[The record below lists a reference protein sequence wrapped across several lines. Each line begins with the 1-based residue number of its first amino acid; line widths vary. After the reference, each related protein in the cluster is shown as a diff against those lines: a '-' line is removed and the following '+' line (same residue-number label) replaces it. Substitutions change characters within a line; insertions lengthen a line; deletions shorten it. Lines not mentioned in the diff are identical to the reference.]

1 MKHVCSLPGIVVIAA
16 CSQHNVTTN
25 TTKAGPTQVFLIDA
39 PFPYDQV
46 ARVDVYIVRVAAST
60 KPDTAGNASDS
71 LQTGLRTITAP
82 HRPYNL
88 LELGNGAAAK
98 LGEGIVLPGQYV
110 QFLITMD
117 ADSSSITLKD
127 GTVLTNRTSPGIDW
141 GGYPSRFSFGLFT
154 DPPIQIADS
163 GAVVIIDFDLGR
175 SFYARDP
182 ANAAAGFN
190 YVGYMQVRN
199 SALTGSVSGTVMG
212 QNDGAIADAS
222 IALLVVNPNY
232 PTDEATW
239 GVLGTA
245 RSDATGR
252 FRLPYASPGSYVLA
266 VDAPATSVY
275 GGLRLPN
282 VSVSTGAE
290 TQTGPLIVPHKGGG
304 DVRTGRASAA
314 LGLCRGSL
322 GLFFT
327 PATDFS
333 EAHACSQETRLARS
347 ARRAG
352 VVRRGRR
359 LPFRGDRRSGGRVSR
374 LERRPG
380 AGTHA
385 GPRRVSH
392 PGILSH
398 HRLPPRLDPCC
409 DHRRRGIGLP
419 QQLRR
424 RCH

>member
-1 MKHVCSLPGIVVIAA
+1 MKHVCSLLGIVVIAA

-25 TTKAGPTQVFLIDA
+25 TAKAGPTQVFLIDD

-60 KPDTAGNASDS
+60 KP
-71 LQTGLRTITAP
+71 TAP
-82 HRPYNL
+82 HRAYNL

-290 TQTGPLIVPHKGGG
+290 TQTGTLIVPHK
-304 DVRTGRASAA
+304 
-314 LGLCRGSL
+314 
-322 GLFFT
+322 
-327 PATDFS
+327 
-333 EAHACSQETRLARS
+333 
-347 ARRAG
+347 
-352 VVRRGRR
+352 
-359 LPFRGDRRSGGRVSR
+359 
-374 LERRPG
+374 
-380 AGTHA
+380 
-385 GPRRVSH
+385 
-392 PGILSH
+392 
-398 HRLPPRLDPCC
+398 
-409 DHRRRGIGLP
+409 
-419 QQLRR
+419 
-424 RCH
+424 